1 MGETKP
7 LNSTS
12 FSVYF
17 SFLFFFSQERASKK
31 QLPLVPQTKMRGDG
45 GKSEK
50 AEAALLAAA
59 AAAAPRGD
67 ARDI

>member
-17 SFLFFFSQERASKK
+17 SFLFFFSGEGLK
-31 QLPLVPQTKMRGDG
+31 
-45 GKSEK
+45 
-50 AEAALLAAA
+50 EAAPSGAL
-59 AAAAPRGD
+59 D
-67 ARDI
+67 KNARRRREE